1 MLIQFRNKMN
11 SYPQDGHHLNHKLLI
26 WMMKPQHTL
35 FKEWI
40 QIAHTYLEQI
50 QYGELHQTDLECQTV

>member
-1 MLIQFRNKMN
+1 MN
-11 SYPQDGHHLNHKLLI
+11 SHPQDGHHLNHKLLI